1 MKLWIIYKNGIGFSK
16 IIAEMLQDSLEE
28 FIDVAVGEAKKIDPA
43 LLVEEKLD
51 YMIVGDIISK
61 EIPSLDIQNWL
72 LKYREVSKKKIKVIS
87 VFNVVL
93 TDISVNSFW
102 VKFLQ
107 DNVIAET
114 IYPSIIRL
122 KLNKADLAFKNGV
135 HEIVKEYSDKFIEF
149 IIKKIKNKKI
159 NKKLSDK
166 EEYL

>member
-1 MKLWIIYKNGIGFSK
+1 M
-16 IIAEMLQDSLEE
+16 E
-28 FIDVAVGEAKKIDPA
+28 P
-43 LLVEEKLD
+43 
-51 YMIVGDIISK
+51 
-61 EIPSLDIQNWL
+61 
-72 LKYREVSKKKIKVIS
+72 
-87 VFNVVL
+87 
-93 TDISVNSFW
+93 FW
-102 VKFLQ
+102 VKFLH

-135 HEIVKEYSDKFIEF
+135 HEIVKEYSNKLIEF